1 MTEEKNIAK
10 AVEEVKAASEEDLK
24 KVIEDWFEKT
34 HLQGLKTGASFISA
48 AVYEE
53 IRKHTNKAAKVTLR
67 DYQRMT
73 TGILNIVTKQLVTE
87 QNDLK
92 EVKAK
97 DGE

>member
-1 MTEEKNIAK
+1 MTEENNITK

-34 HLQGLKTGASFISA
+34 HLQGLKTGAGFISA

-53 IRKHTNKAAKVTLR
+53 IRKHTHKAAKVTLR

-73 TGILNIVTKQLVTE
+73 TGILNIITKQLTE
-87 QNDLK
+87 QNDSK
-92 EVKAK
+92 EVETK
-97 DGE
+97 DAE